1 MQVTFTF
8 RNTDVGEWIKDYTT
22 KKLAKLD
29 RYIDKPIDVHVIL
42 SVEKFRNVAEIN
54 VTAKGVNLNG
64 KEEAKEMP
72 QAVDNVID
80 KIERQVKKHKDKI
93 RKHKDNSSIQEL
105 INEEMIN
112 AEENV
117 FEENAIDETS
127 RLVETR
133 KIVLKPMSIEDALLE
148 IESTQS
154 QFVVYRDISSENV
167 SIVYRRD
174 DGNYAMIEANS

>member
-8 RNTDVGEWIKDYTT
+8 RNTEVGEWIKDYTT

-29 RYIDKPIDVHVIL
+29 RYIDKPVDVHVIL

-54 VTAKGVNLNG
+54 VTAKGMNLNG
-64 KEEAKEMP
+64 KEEAKEMS
-72 QAVDNVID
+72 QAIDNVID
-80 KIERQVKKHKDKI
+80 KIERQIKKHKDKT
-93 RKHKDNSSIQEL
+93 RKHKDNSSIQEI
-105 INEEMIN
+105 INEELIS
-112 AEENV
+112 AEESLP
-117 FEENAIDETS
+117 EENISDESS

-148 IESTQS
+148 IESKQS
-154 QFVVYRDISSENV
+154 QFVIYRDFSSEKV